1 MDGPNPGFLN
11 RHLLRQG
18 TRRTPV
24 VALAIAVVSFDSGF
38 GAGAGSNFRLLGE
51 KEIRA
56 AVVGNDITDGAHW
69 SMYLR
74 RDGALVGVESGSSW
88 TGIWSVQSNKLCMTD
103 PGAKTPSCYDVWI
116 SGANI
121 SLRMNRDDDAFVGV
135 VEKHK
140 AN

>member
-1 MDGPNPGFLN
+1 M
-11 RHLLRQG
+11 
-18 TRRTPV
+18 
-24 VALAIAVVSFDSGF
+24 
-38 GAGAGSNFRLLGE
+38 
-51 KEIRA
+51 
-56 AVVGNDITDGAHW
+56 
-69 SMYLR
+69 
-74 RDGALVGVESGSSW
+74 VGVESGSSW
-88 TGIWSVQSNKLCMTD
+88 TGIWSVQNNKLCMTD